1 MKLRV
6 QFAGCMIALGISAG
20 LALPC
25 AAQQPRNNDR
35 PQKQQAQPRQEH
47 HQERRQDRPAR
58 TPSPQRE
65 RAYTPPPRSASPNM
79 PQPRSERAYTP
90 PPRNPAGNN
99 SPAGPARAFGGGNR
113 PPNASVRP
121 RDLSPEERQRLQQNE
136 RRFSQ
141 LTPQQRDD
149 MRRRAEV
156 WQRMT
161 PEQQMHIKDDVLPK
175 WRQMPP
181 DRQRAIQH
189 RLGVLQNMP
198 ESARNQHLSD
208 PNFTRG
214 MSEEDKQMLRD
225 LSHQHVGGPPD
236 PPNE

>member
-1 MKLRV
+1 
-6 QFAGCMIALGISAG
+6 MIALGISAG
-20 LALPC
+20 LTLPC

-35 PQKQQAQPRQEH
+35 PPRQQQAQPRQEQH
-47 HQERRQDRPAR
+47 PQHRQDRPAR
-58 TPSPQRE
+58 APIPQRE
-65 RAYTPPPRSASPNM
+65 RAYTPPPR
-79 PQPRSERAYTP
+79 
-90 PPRNPAGNN
+90 NPANN

-121 RDLSPEERQRLQQNE
+121 RDLSPEERQRLQQNQQ
-136 RRFSQ
+136 RFNQ

-161 PEQQMHIKDDVLPK
+161 PEQQVHIKNDVLPK

-198 ESARNQHLSD
+198 ESARNQHLND

-236 PPNE
+236 PPDE

>member
-6 QFAGCMIALGISAG
+6 QFAGCVIALGISAG
-20 LALPC
+20 LGLLCP
-25 AAQQPRNNDR
+25 AQQPRNNDR
-35 PQKQQAQPRQEH
+35 PQRQQQAQPRQE
-47 HQERRQDRPAR
+47 QRQQRRQDRPAR
-58 TPSPQRE
+58 APIPQR
-65 RAYTPPPRSASPNM
+65 
-79 PQPRSERAYTP
+79 ERAYTP

-99 SPAGPARAFGGGNR
+99 SPAGP
-113 PPNASVRP
+113 ASVRP

-136 RRFSQ
+136 RRFNQ

-161 PEQQMHIKDDVLPK
+161 PEQQVHIKNDVLPK
-175 WRQMPP
+175 WKQLPP

-198 ESARNQHLSD
+198 ESARNQHLND

-236 PPNE
+236 PPDE

>member
-35 PQKQQAQPRQEH
+35 PPRQQAQPRQEQ
-47 HQERRQDRPAR
+47 HQQSRQDRPVR
-58 TPSPQRE
+58 TPIPQRE
-65 RAYTPPPRSASPNM
+65 RAYTPPPRSARPNM
-79 PQPRSERAYTP
+79 PP
-90 PPRNPAGNN
+90 PG
-99 SPAGPARAFGGGNR
+99 SARPFGGGNR

-121 RDLSPEERQRLQQNE
+121 RDLSPEERQRLQQNQ
-136 RRFSQ
+136 RRFNQ
-141 LTPQQRDD
+141 LTPQQKDD

-161 PEQQMHIKDDVLPK
+161 PDQRTHIKNDVLPK
-175 WRQMPP
+175 WQQLPP

-236 PPNE
+236 PPDE